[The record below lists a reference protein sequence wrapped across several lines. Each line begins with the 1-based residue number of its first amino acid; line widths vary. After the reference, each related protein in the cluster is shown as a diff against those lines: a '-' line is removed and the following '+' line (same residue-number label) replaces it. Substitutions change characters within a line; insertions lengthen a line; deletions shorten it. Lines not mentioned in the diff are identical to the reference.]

1 MVKSETEPRCS
12 ALQFP
17 TARLTD
23 NSPANHS
30 TPYLKLQAQDTQ
42 DIQSAWLLKSNLKL
56 WNLINSY
63 PSDSPLCL
71 KSFSLVKI
79 SRSKNVVQP
88 SKPLPAKLWEW
99 ASKSHQEPERLQVR
113 WLSLARIFHIDWGVR
128 TLRDHLW
135 RLLAVKISNKC
146 KSDTCIIS
154 KILQK
159 KLWWKV

>member
-1 MVKSETEPRCS
+1 MVKSETEPRYS
-12 ALQFP
+12 ASVSHRPPHWQLPGKPF
-17 TARLTD
+17 
-23 NSPANHS
+23 
-30 TPYLKLQAQDTQ
+30 KLQAQDTQ

-113 WLSLARIFHIDWGVR
+113 WLSLARIFHIDWGHWEIISGGFWQWKYQTNVKV
-128 TLRDHLW
+128 TLRE
-135 RLLAVKISNKC
+135 A
-146 KSDTCIIS
+146 II
-154 KILQK
+154 
-159 KLWWKV
+159 